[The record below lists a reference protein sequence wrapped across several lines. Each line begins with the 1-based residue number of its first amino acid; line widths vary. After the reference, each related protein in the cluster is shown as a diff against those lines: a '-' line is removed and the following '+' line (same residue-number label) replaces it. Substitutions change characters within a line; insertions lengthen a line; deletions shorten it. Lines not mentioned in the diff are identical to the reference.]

1 MSNINIQGT
10 GLFSSPERDFNVS
23 APISREDIL
32 SWRERNE
39 EWIELERLGK
49 TSISTS
55 IELETDLLGEIE
67 VPVEASLKKP
77 EIVQDAPIHFG
88 KVQIGDLV
96 SKDVQIYNPTSEPL
110 ELQLFLGFSLDND
123 FFGKSDASD
132 EIAWNERGAFNE
144 KMLRQISIFMK
155 GVSLDL
161 VERVEY
167 MFETFKQQNALN
179 FEINYEN
186 I

>member
-1 MSNINIQGT
+1 M
-10 GLFSSPERDFNVS
+10 
-23 APISREDIL
+23 
-32 SWRERNE
+32 
-39 EWIELERLGK
+39 
-49 TSISTS
+49 
-55 IELETDLLGEIE
+55 
-67 VPVEASLKKP
+67 
-77 EIVQDAPIHFG
+77 
-88 KVQIGDLV
+88 

-161 VERVEY
+161 VERAEY